1 MGIINN
7 DSRVFNETFSNYLSF
22 VKLIFDEVES
32 KSEDINYLEEAL
44 PYLESLAISISVLR
58 GQFFS
63 SPKLRP
69 SIDISMI
76 SQEEEKILKRIKL
89 LKLKLNPKWIL

>member
-1 MGIINN
+1 MSKVNS
-7 DSRVFNETFSNYLSF
+7 DSKIFEETFSNYLSF

-32 KSEDINYLEEAL
+32 KSEDINYLKEAL

-76 SQEEEKILKRIKL
+76 SQEEEKILNRIKL